1 MPENKPENRSDFSSD
16 ASSENKQAE
25 SSRSL
30 RTTYTPAT
38 GVVFAGRNGLDF
50 LELRLGSV
58 RIPEVSLRI
67 REAQRIF
74 DGLDIERIDLLSAT
88 TTEDDSFFRNIKIK
102 SLLAAIVQVGLYD
115 RLLKTQRAPD
125 VLVGSS
131 NGDSALLVCARQ
143 MTFEEMIR
151 GSAALKTLPSLA
163 PRDEASALSSNG
175 SQSGSS
181 PGSSGLPSGVSLG
194 LLPGFQAPLGG
205 SGSPSAFAETDR
217 TSARESLS
225 VVPSLSGLSLTEF
238 RAFQRT
244 DDGSMVEVGQ
254 PVMDLKRLMTEVV
267 EHQSVARFINVGPG
281 LAVPTNEYEQMAEA
295 AGADEVTVIDSI
307 NLDPMLNWF
316 WREVR
321 PLSGY
326 AQ

>member
-1 MPENKPENRSDFSSD
+1 MNLGSGSIRTVFS
-16 ASSENKQAE
+16 A
-25 SSRSL
+25 
-30 RTTYTPAT
+30 AT

-74 DGLDIERIDLLSAT
+74 DGLDIERIDLLGAT
-88 TTEDDSFFRNIKIK
+88 VTEDESFFRNIKVK

-131 NGDSALLVCARQ
+131 NGDSALLVCAGQ
-143 MTFEEMIR
+143 MTFEAMVR
-151 GSAALKTLPSLA
+151 SSAALKTLTPVSK
-163 PRDEASALSSNG
+163 RDETGLAASATSAA
-175 SQSGSS
+175 
-181 PGSSGLPSGVSLG
+181 SGLPSGASLG
-194 LLPGFQAPLGG
+194 LLPGFQAPLGATALN
-205 SGSPSAFAETDR
+205 SGLPSADADR
-217 TSARESLS
+217 SIAREALS
-225 VVPSLSGLSLTEF
+225 VVPSLSGVCLTEF
-238 RAFQRT
+238 RAFMRAE
-244 DDGSMVEVGQ
+244 DGGMVEVGQ
-254 PVMDLKRLMTEVV
+254 PVMDLKRLMTEVI

-281 LAVPTNEYEQMAEA
+281 LAVPTAEYELMAEA

-307 NLDPMLNWF
+307 DLDPMLNWF
-316 WREVR
+316 WREMR
-321 PLSGY
+321 PITGY